1 LICPDCGT
9 DNMAGVDNCEE
20 CGQDLRFLDVPFAK
34 DGLQQVL
41 LETPLRE
48 VGLLPPNIVAPG
60 DSVLDAVRLMQNTRH
75 GSVLVVEDGKLVG
88 IFTERDVLDRLAGEA
103 VDLAE
108 LPVQVV
114 MTPKPQHL
122 GEDDVLAFAVHRM
135 AVGHYRHIPVLRD
148 GHPVGFVS
156 IRGVLKFLSSH
167 LG

>member
-1 LICPDCGT
+1 MCPDCGT

-20 CGQDLRFLDVPFAK
+20 CGQDLRSLDIPFAK

-88 IFTERDVLDRLAGEA
+88 IFTERDVLDRLAGEE
-103 VDLAE
+103 VDLE
-108 LPVQVV
+108 RLPVQVV
-114 MTPKPQHL
+114 MTPKPQYL
-122 GEDDVLAFAVHRM
+122 GEDDALAFAVHRM